1 MTRVYHN
8 KLPNFEKTFLNGL
21 TSFQIHIQQ
30 SQYILWPR
38 IIRSNCEKD
47 LFCGAGRTWKAF
59 SRKAAGRED
68 FFYIWGS
75 WGLTRTGL
83 ALVDRPSRANRASFL
98 LLAHHRVVSCQ
109 GQGSSLEPDLFPTG
123 ATGPAT
129 WDIPDDLGPHGQF
142 ARSIPSQMGP
152 YRRLINH
159 QVTRPLLYGH
169 GIHCSSTISLFGD
182 RESAPSFY
190 SPRLG
195 SCFEAILV
203 VYPPLASFYRWKFR
217 VEEEIHVKKSVKR
230 RLEFASIDRIFK
242 FCGLSGL
249 KWIDVSK
256 FVIFF
261 FIVFC
266 CELGSSKLLND
277 ESFERFYFDW
287 MCNFGKHFYE
297 KVNRREFIF
306 VL

>member
-1 MTRVYHN
+1 MKKPFWTVSHRSKYIFNNHNTFYDRVLFVPTVR
-8 KLPNFEKTFLNGL
+8 KI
-21 TSFQIHIQQ
+21 SFVE
-30 SQYILWPR
+30 LVEPR
-38 IIRSNCEKD
+38 
-47 LFCGAGRTWKAF
+47 KAF

-195 SCFEAILV
+195 ACFEAILV

-230 RLEFASIDRIFK
+230 RLEFASIEF
-242 FCGLSGL
+242 SN
-249 KWIDVSK
+249 
-256 FVIFF
+256 FV
-261 FIVFC
+261 
-266 CELGSSKLLND
+266 D
-277 ESFERFYFDW
+277 
-287 MCNFGKHFYE
+287 
-297 KVNRREFIF
+297 
-306 VL
+306 